1 MREGRCP
8 SGYIY
13 DSKIGSCVRD
23 GVDNIK
29 SNSSSHFLLKVLT
42 LLAGVAFGYF
52 SLWTYGMIV
61 IGCFVGLLIILLFV
75 DVKLI
80 WFPVIGFIIGFVV
93 TYWLQISGFLHIIGV
108 G

>member
-23 GVDNIK
+23 GVENIK
-29 SNSSSHFLLKVLT
+29 YSSKSHILRNIAIFAIGL
-42 LLAGVAFGYF
+42 AFGYF
-52 SLWTYGMIV
+52 SLWSFGMLVVAGFLIFLG
-61 IGCFVGLLIILLFV
+61 IIFFVEI
-75 DVKLI
+75 KAI
-80 WFPVIGFIIGFVV
+80 WYPVIGFIIGFVA